1 MRTMFSPLQIAGMEV
16 KNRTFMAPMSLGY
29 ESQDGTI
36 NEKMEAYWL
45 RRAQGGVGCIIVDA
59 TSVDPNVPYLGNTLC
74 FRSEESVQKYKS
86 FTDKVHEYG
95 CKIIPQITH
104 PGPES
109 VSAFYGVAPLASS
122 VYPNSMGQMTR
133 EVALEEIPGI
143 IDLYVKASLDAKRA
157 GFDGIELH
165 CAHAYML
172 LGSFLSPLRNKRTD
186 AYGGS
191 LLNRARLLFEVI
203 DGIKAAC
210 GKDFPIVLRMSGSE
224 RDPQGN
230 TLEDMKRLIPYLEQH
245 GVDCFEIS
253 GGTQYERC
261 NKIIPCHGEAEFAN
275 LQEAKAI
282 KAVATKPVITVGK
295 ILDAKLAEDVLDAG
309 EVDGVVIGRALLA
322 DPDFVNK
329 AQEERYDEI
338 APCAA
343 CGIGCVG
350 EQTKRRPA
358 TCVINPTAGRELEF
372 ECTPTKDAKDIVVV
386 GAGIGGLAAARILAK
401 RGHRVI
407 VLEKENK
414 AGGQINLA
422 CRPPYK
428 QEVSK
433 WIIYLLNECARY
445 GVEIRYQSEAT
456 SSVIEQFSPQIVILA
471 TGAKPIVLPVEGSES
486 LIQANDVLS
495 GSINILG
502 GNVAIIGG
510 GMVGMETAEYILHHA
525 RGNARVTL
533 IEMMDAIGQG
543 MVPNNLVPTLKR
555 FKEEGVQMITGAK
568 VKSILDG
575 TITVETKQ
583 GEVSYPGFTHV
594 VCAVGSKPWNPLY
607 EDVKDQFETYVI
619 GDANGVA
626 QALEAVRAAYELGYK
641 L

>member
-1 MRTMFSPLQIAGMEV
+1 MKTMFTPLQIAGIQV

-29 ESQDGTI
+29 ESQDGTV

-74 FRSEESVQKYKS
+74 FRDEESIKKYKS

-109 VSAFYGVAPLASS
+109 VSAFYGIPPVASS
-122 VYPNSMGQMTR
+122 AYPNSMAQMTR
-133 EVALEEIPGI
+133 ELAKEELPGI
-143 IDLYVKASLDAKRA
+143 VELYAKASKHAQEA

-186 AYGGS
+186 EYGGS
-191 LLNRARLLFEVI
+191 LMNRARLLFEVL
-203 DGIKAAC
+203 DAIKKAC

-224 RDPQGN
+224 RDSQGN
-230 TLEDMKRLIPYLEQH
+230 TVEDMKRLIPYLEEH

-261 NKIIPCHGEAEFAN
+261 NKIIPCHGEQEFAN
-275 LQEAKAI
+275 LEEARII

-295 ILDAKLAEDVLDAG
+295 ILDAQLAEDVLERG
-309 EVDGVVIGRALLA
+309 EIDGVVLGRALLA
-322 DPDFVNK
+322 DPDFVEK
-329 AQEERYDEI
+329 AEAGRFEEI

-343 CGIGCVG
+343 CGVGCVG

-358 TCVINPTAGRELEF
+358 SCVINPLAGRELEF
-372 ECTPTKDAKDIVVV
+372 EEKPTEDPKQILVV

-401 RGHRVI
+401 RGHQI
-407 VLEKENK
+407 TVLEKENK
-414 AGGQINLA
+414 AGGQLNLA
-422 CRPPYK
+422 CRAPFK
-428 QEVSK
+428 QEISK
-433 WIIYLLNECARY
+433 WIVYLLQECDRYGVNIRY
-445 GVEIRYQSEAT
+445 GVEANT
-456 SSVIEQFSPQIVILA
+456 DVIKAENPDVVILA
-471 TGAKPIVLPVEGSES
+471 TGAKPVVLPVEGKES
-486 LIQANDVLS
+486 MIQANDVLS
-495 GSINILG
+495 GKTPIPG

-525 RGNARVTL
+525 RGMARVTL
-533 IEMMDAIGQG
+533 IEMADAIGQG
-543 MVPNNLVPTLKR
+543 MVPNNLIPTMVR
-555 FKEEGVQMITGAK
+555 FKEEGVQVITGAT
-568 VKSILDG
+568 VKNIEAG
-575 TITVETKQ
+575 VITVDTKQ
-583 GEVSYPGFTHV
+583 GEMKYPGFTHV
-594 VCAVGSKPWNPLY
+594 VCAVGSKAWNPLY
-607 EDVKDQFETYVI
+607 EDVKDTYETYVI
-619 GDANGVA
+619 GDAREVA
-626 QALEAVRAAYELGYK
+626 QALEAVQAAYELGYK

>member
-74 FRSEESVQKYKS
+74 FRSEESIQKYKS

-372 ECTPTKDAKDIVVV
+372 ECTPTKEAKDIVVV

-568 VKSILDG
+568 VKSILEG

-594 VCAVGSKPWNPLY
+594 VCAAGSKPWNPLY

>member
-1 MRTMFSPLQIAGMEV
+1 MKTMFTPLQIAGMEV

-74 FRSEESVQKYKS
+74 FRSEESIQKYKS

-143 IDLYVKASLDAKRA
+143 IDLYVKASMDAKRA

-456 SSVIEQFSPQIVILA
+456 PSLIEQFNPQIVILA

-555 FKEEGVQMITGAK
+555 FKEEGVQTITNAK
-568 VKSILDG
+568 VQSIHDG

-583 GEVSYPGFTHV
+583 GQVSYPGFTHV

-607 EDVKDQFETYVI
+607 EGLKDRFETYVI

-626 QALEAVRAAYELGYK
+626 QALEAVRTAYELGYK

>member
-74 FRSEESVQKYKS
+74 FRSEESIQKYKS

-210 GKDFPIVLRMSGSE
+210 GEDFPVVLRMSGSE

-456 SSVIEQFSPQIVILA
+456 SSVIEQFNPQIVILA

-583 GEVSYPGFTHV
+583 GEVNYPGFTHV

>member
-1 MRTMFSPLQIAGMEV
+1 MKTMFTPLQIAGMEV

-74 FRSEESVQKYKS
+74 FRSEESIQKYKS

-143 IDLYVKASLDAKRA
+143 IDLYVKASMDAKRA

-186 AYGGS
+186 AYGGG

-372 ECTPTKDAKDIVVV
+372 ECTPTKEAKDIVVV

-407 VLEKENK
+407 VLEKESK

-445 GVEIRYQSEAT
+445 GVDIRYQSEAT
-456 SSVIEQFSPQIVILA
+456 PSLIEQFNPQIVILA

-502 GNVAIIGG
+502 SNVAIIGG

-555 FKEEGVQMITGAK
+555 FKEEGVQTITNAK
-568 VKSILDG
+568 VQSIHDG

-583 GEVSYPGFTHV
+583 GQVSYPGFTHV

-607 EDVKDQFETYVI
+607 EGLKDRFETYVI

>member
-1 MRTMFSPLQIAGMEV
+1 MSTMFSPLQIAGMEV

-74 FRSEESVQKYKS
+74 FRSEESIQKYKS

-372 ECTPTKDAKDIVVV
+372 ECTPTKDEKDIVVV

-456 SSVIEQFSPQIVILA
+456 SSVIEQFNPQIVILA

-594 VCAVGSKPWNPLY
+594 VCAAGSKPWNPLY

-619 GDANGVA
+619 GDANSVA